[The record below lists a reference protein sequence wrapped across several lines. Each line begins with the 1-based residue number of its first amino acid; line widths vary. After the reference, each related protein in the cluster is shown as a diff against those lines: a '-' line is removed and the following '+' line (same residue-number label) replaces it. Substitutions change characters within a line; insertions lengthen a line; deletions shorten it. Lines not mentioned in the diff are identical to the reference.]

1 MGFNM
6 DESIKIVEDSGFI
19 KALLDETRRKMVL
32 EMARE
37 PKTLTELAENLGKTP
52 ATIHYHIKRLS
63 KAGIVKLVKTRVVN
77 NNLVEKYYQTTLSS
91 SCIVG
96 IELSPRKGPV
106 PPKKYKEIKAYLA
119 LDKESI
125 GTIMN
130 KLGISFPPEHEGE
143 ILKDVNDFIS
153 VIPLHSIEVFRSL
166 YPQQNFEMPLRSLQ
180 RLEAIIG
187 ALPALVFLEVLK
199 KPEYLSLL
207 RRMIRSVRK
216 V

>member
-1 MGFNM
+1 M
-6 DESIKIVEDSGFI
+6 DESVKIVEDSGFI

-37 PKTLTELAENLGKTP
+37 PKTLTQLSENLGKTP

-63 KAGIVKLVKTRVVN
+63 KAGIVKLVRTRVVN

-96 IELSPRKGPV
+96 IGLSPHKGPV
-106 PPKKYKEIKAYLA
+106 PPKKYKEIKVYSA

-125 GTIMN
+125 GRIMN
-130 KLGISFPPEHEGE
+130 KLGLSFPPELEGE

-153 VIPLHSIEVFRSL
+153 IISLRSIEVFRNL
-166 YPQQNFEMPLRSLQ
+166 YLQQNFEMPLRGLQ

-187 ALPALVFLEVLK
+187 ALPALVFLEMLK
-199 KPEYLSLL
+199 KPEPQSLL
-207 RRMIRSVRK
+207 QRIIRLIRK